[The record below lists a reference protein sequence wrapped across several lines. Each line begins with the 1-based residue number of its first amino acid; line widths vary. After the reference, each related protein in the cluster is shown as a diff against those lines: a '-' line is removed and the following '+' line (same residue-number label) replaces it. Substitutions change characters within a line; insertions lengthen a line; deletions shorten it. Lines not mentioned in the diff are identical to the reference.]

1 MIVLF
6 TYPHSRLWSNV
17 GALGWYAHRQLTE
30 EKGEDWP
37 DQMCYDWFLSD
48 NGPDGQGLNWL
59 NELEVRWFYGKL
71 NHIFRG
77 FV

>member
-1 MIVLF
+1 M
-6 TYPHSRLWSNV
+6 

-48 NGPDGQGLNWL
+48 NGADGLGLRWL
-59 NELEVRWFYGKL
+59 QELEVC
-71 NHIFRG
+71 G
-77 FV
+77 FTKTIPVEFACVKSV

>member
-1 MIVLF
+1 M
-6 TYPHSRLWSNV
+6 

-48 NGPDGQGLNWL
+48 NGADGLGLQWIQ
-59 NELEVRWFYGKL
+59 ELEV
-71 NHIFRG
+71 
-77 FV
+77 